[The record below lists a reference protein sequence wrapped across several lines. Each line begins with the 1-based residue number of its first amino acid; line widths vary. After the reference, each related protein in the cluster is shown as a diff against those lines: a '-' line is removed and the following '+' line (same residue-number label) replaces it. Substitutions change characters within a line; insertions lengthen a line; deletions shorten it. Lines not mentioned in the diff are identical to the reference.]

1 MIKQLKNYFYERFT
15 DSTISPP
22 NFLPMIV
29 TTRDKATQLMEGKL
43 EMPPMIS
50 R

>member
-1 MIKQLKNYFYERFT
+1 MIKQIKNYFYEKLT

-29 TTRDKATQLMEGKL
+29 TTMDKATQLMDEN
-43 EMPPMIS
+43 
-50 R
+50 